1 MENIELGQVRYL
13 GNIVGIVSECLKN
26 NMYSVL
32 LYKDGSFDKKI
43 EMTKIN
49 LLTLLPKQL
58 KQDTKWYTKNKL
70 FEATLV
76 EVIFTKGEIY
86 IENYSDSD
94 GKTDIDRVDKF
105 LLEYVQA

>member
-1 MENIELGQVRYL
+1 
-13 GNIVGIVSECLKN
+13 
-26 NMYSVL
+26 MYSVL
-32 LYKDGSFDKKI
+32 LYKDGSFDRKI
-43 EMTKIN
+43 EMTKGN
-49 LLTLLPKQL
+49 LLTLLPRQL